1 MIQTD
6 KMNREKACS
15 ILDLPFYF
23 NKAMLRKKY
32 KIACLK
38 YHPDKN
44 PNHHDENYND
54 LFVEIKNAYDF
65 LKKELNESNESRESR
80 ESNEL
85 NKESILNHFDSDTLK
100 YYVSILHFFKE
111 NIDRVINPVV
121 DHLKK
126 FEYYELYPTLDQLFN
141 KSLYILNDIYIPL
154 WHHEL
159 TIDHYKIK
167 IIPDL
172 PDYIDIDMNNNVHVY
187 LTVEI
192 RKLFTFLLGGV
203 SFLITDI
210 GDQLFIGKGIPII
223 QEKIYDISLSDVI
236 FHITLNS

>member
-1 MIQTD
+1 
-6 KMNREKACS
+6 MNREKACA

-23 NKAMLRKKY
+23 DESMLRKKY
-32 KIACLK
+32 KLACLK

-44 PNHHDENYND
+44 QNHHNENYND
-54 LFVEIKNAYDF
+54 LFVDVKNAYEF
-65 LKKELNESNESRESR
+65 LKEKSNESKDS
-80 ESNEL
+80 
-85 NKESILNHFDSDTLK
+85 ESIFNHFDSDTLK

-126 FEYYELYPTLDQLFN
+126 FEYYELHPTLDQLFN

-159 TIDHYKIK
+159 TINHYKIK
-167 IIPDL
+167 IIPEL
-172 PDYIDIDMNNNVHVY
+172 PDYIDIDVNNNIHVY
-187 LTVEI
+187 LTVEM
-192 RKLFTFLLGGV
+192 RKTFTFLLGGL
-203 SFLITDI
+203 SFLITEI

>member
-1 MIQTD
+1 
-6 KMNREKACS
+6 MNREKACA
-15 ILDLPFYF
+15 ILDLPFHF
-23 NKAMLRKKY
+23 DQTMLRKKY

-44 PNHHDENYND
+44 PNQGLNQSDCND
-54 LFVEIKNAYDF
+54 LFIEVKNAYDF
-65 LKKELNESNESRESR
+65 LKDSES
-80 ESNEL
+80 
-85 NKESILNHFDSDTLK
+85 KESILNHFDSDTLK

-126 FEYYELYPTLDQLFN
+126 FEYYELHPTLDQLFN

-172 PDYIDIDMNNNVHVY
+172 PDYIDIDVNNNVHVY
-187 LTVEI
+187 LTVDM
-192 RKLFTFLLGGV
+192 RKTFTFLLGGI
-203 SFLITDI
+203 SFLITEV

-223 QEKIYDISLSDVI
+223 QEKIYDILLSDVI
-236 FHITLNS
+236 FHITLN

>member
-1 MIQTD
+1 MNQ
-6 KMNREKACS
+6 MNREKACA
-15 ILDLPFYF
+15 ILGLPFYF
-23 NKAMLRKKY
+23 DQTMLRKKY

-44 PNHHDENYND
+44 QNQSND
-54 LFVEIKNAYDF
+54 LFIEVKNAYDF
-65 LKKELNESNESRESR
+65 LK

-85 NKESILNHFDSDTLK
+85 KDESILNHFDSDTLK

-126 FEYYELYPTLDQLFN
+126 FEYYELHPTLDQLFN

-172 PDYIDIDMNNNVHVY
+172 PDYIDIDVNNNVHVY
-187 LTVEI
+187 LTVETC
-192 RKLFTFLLGGV
+192 KTFTFLLGGI
-203 SFLITDI
+203 SFLITEV
-210 GDQLFIGKGIPII
+210 GDKLFIGKGIPII

-236 FHITLNS
+236 FHITLN

>member
-1 MIQTD
+1 MNQ
-6 KMNREKACS
+6 MNREKACA

-23 NKAMLRKKY
+23 DQTMLRKKY

-44 PNHHDENYND
+44 QNQSND
-54 LFVEIKNAYDF
+54 LFVEVKNAYDF
-65 LKKELNESNESRESR
+65 LKELESNES
-80 ESNEL
+80 
-85 NKESILNHFDSDTLK
+85 KDESILNHFDSDTLK

-126 FEYYELYPTLDQLFN
+126 FEYYELHPTLDQLFN

-172 PDYIDIDMNNNVHVY
+172 PDYIDIDVNNNVHVY
-187 LTVEI
+187 LTVDM
-192 RKLFTFLLGGV
+192 RKTFTFLLGGI
-203 SFLITDI
+203 SFLITEV

-236 FHITLNS
+236 FHITLNSLN